1 MRVDNKFQQITYNYN
16 TFHTSP
22 KMVEATLQDSSP
34 LQVQSVIT
42 GADKFD
48 QNQQKKSS
56 DMASS
61 EDSSSLSERDSSMLA
76 KSGKVAQPCYGR
88 ELWDCLQVLE
98 DNTAEKSKQ
107 LSNMKE
113 FFQAVRIGLENF
125 SLHVKSTIQQ
135 FNRVKN
141 SVKASQDKKRKSIV
155 YSQKG
160 AVGNIDIIDTLST
173 SVEKFVEKVD
183 TFANQYQAKADLLFQ
198 DLIEP
203 LDMYQKH
210 YKSTNKS
217 VLEQTNQI
225 WMSLHQQRTQMLFTK
240 ENYYNQ
246 MFQLN

>member
-1 MRVDNKFQQITYNYN
+1 M
-16 TFHTSP
+16 
-22 KMVEATLQDSSP
+22 
-34 LQVQSVIT
+34 
-42 GADKFD
+42 
-48 QNQQKKSS
+48 
-56 DMASS
+56 
-61 EDSSSLSERDSSMLA
+61 
-76 KSGKVAQPCYGR
+76 
-88 ELWDCLQVLE
+88 
-98 DNTAEKSKQ
+98 
-107 LSNMKE
+107 
-113 FFQAVRIGLENF
+113 
-125 SLHVKSTIQQ
+125 
-135 FNRVKN
+135 
-141 SVKASQDKKRKSIV
+141 
-155 YSQKG
+155 
-160 AVGNIDIIDTLST
+160 GNIDIIDTLST